1 MGEPLRVAQ
10 VMGYMNGGGV
20 EQVVMNYYRHVDRAR
35 VQFDFIVCEGSGL
48 IPREEIESMGG
59 RVFTVP
65 PYGSLPRY
73 MREIEVLFREQ
84 GWPIVHSHVNALSV
98 FPLRAAER
106 ADVPV
111 RIASSH
117 SSGGGG
123 KGETVRDLAKG
134 ILRRFSTVYPTDLL
148 ACSHVAGDWLFGED
162 ADYSVLPNAVDL
174 TRFESDE
181 DLGASLRRSLGAGE
195 DMFVIGHIGRMAP
208 QKNHSFLLEVFR
220 EVQRIRPDSLLVL
233 AGDGPLLSDVRMES
247 DVLGLGKSV
256 RFLGQ
261 ISDVN
266 VLYQAID
273 VFCLPSVYED
283 LPVVSIECQAS
294 GTPILASDAVTR
306 EAAAT
311 DLMEF
316 ESLDSSPEKWAEHL
330 LSMKRDGK
338 DFNASDMHDFDIDVC
353 AKRLAD
359 YYESRLKGAA

>member
-35 VQFDFIVCEGSGL
+35 AQFDFIVCEGSGL

-181 DLGASLRRSLGAGE
+181 DLRASLRRSLDAGE

-208 QKNHSFLLEVFR
+208 QKKPLFL
-220 EVQRIRPDSLLVL
+220 
-233 AGDGPLLSDVRMES
+233 A
-247 DVLGLGKSV
+247 
-256 RFLGQ
+256 
-261 ISDVN
+261 
-266 VLYQAID
+266 
-273 VFCLPSVYED
+273 
-283 LPVVSIECQAS
+283 
-294 GTPILASDAVTR
+294 
-306 EAAAT
+306 
-311 DLMEF
+311 
-316 ESLDSSPEKWAEHL
+316 
-330 LSMKRDGK
+330 
-338 DFNASDMHDFDIDVC
+338 
-353 AKRLAD
+353 
-359 YYESRLKGAA
+359 